1 MGGRRGGTGARSG
14 GTGGAI
20 GGTGV
25 VIGGS
30 GGTIGGTAGSF
41 GGTGGTVNLGIGG
54 RNCHNPGPGT
64 CCDYDRCM
72 SPEEAALEAAK
83 GMGFG
88 GAPDSAQAGAGGE
101 PTSPLCPEIQYNWLC
116 GFYHPGVVEQDGQC
130 CYVVNSGGCCGR
142 PFLVA
147 GAARQADVAVRR
159 DWLAPAC
166 EATESVALSDVERA
180 ELRQAWLADALL
192 EHASIASFARF
203 TLELLSLGAPAHLIE
218 ASQCAGLD
226 EVRHAQACFGLAS
239 RFAQQ
244 PLGPSALPMNGV
256 ELAATSAALAV
267 AALREGCIGETLA
280 AALAR
285 AQLELVG
292 DAACRAALELIA
304 HDEAQH
310 SLLAWRTVKHALD
323 LGGAEVARAIR
334 AALDEGAPLPA
345 ERPSRS
351 TPLEVWNHYGRLTSV
366 QEQGVIEETW
376 REVIAPA
383 LELLLEPFTLRAAA
397 VDAGH

>member
-20 GGTGV
+20 GGTGI

-30 GGTIGGTAGSF
+30 GGTIGGTGGAF
-41 GGTGGTVNLGIGG
+41 GGNVNVGIGG

-72 SPEEAALEAAK
+72 TPEEAALEAAK
-83 GMGFG
+83 GMGVG
-88 GAPDSAQAGAGGE
+88 GAPDSGQAGAGGE

-116 GFYHPGVVEQDGQC
+116 GFYHPGVVEVDGQC

-147 GAARQADVAVRR
+147 GVARQAEAIPGR
-159 DWLAPAC
+159 DWLAPGC
-166 EATESVALSDVERA
+166 EATDSAVLSDVERA

-203 TLELLSLGAPAHLIE
+203 TLELLSLGAPAHLVE
-218 ASQCAGLD
+218 ASQRAGLD
-226 EVRHAQACFGLAS
+226 EVRHARACFALAS
-239 RFAQQ
+239 RFAEQ
-244 PLGPSALPMNGV
+244 PLGPSALPMQGV
-256 ELAATSAALAV
+256 ELAATPAALAV

-285 AQLELVG
+285 AQLEVVG
-292 DAACRAALELIA
+292 DEACRTALEMIA

-310 SLLAWRTVKHALD
+310 SLLAWRTVKHALE
-323 LGGAEVARAIR
+323 LGGAEVARALR
-334 AALDEGAPLPA
+334 AALAEGAPLPD

-351 TPLEVWNHYGRLTSV
+351 SRLEVWNHYGRLTSL

-383 LELLLEPFTLRAAA
+383 LELLLEPFSVRAAPA
-397 VDAGH
+397 YAGH